1 VGRLRTGRRAGALLV
16 ARAGV
21 SRAIAAAGVSR
32 AAAALAVAAGVG
44 GVVGCSSP
52 SAASAAGALCGSTRT
67 GANVSVVIKV
77 TKGNVDCGTVMRVE
91 ESYAALI
98 RKGDIRGNGGGAPV
112 GVSGWTCQG
121 YPTPEVLRTGY
132 TSECHTTSAEVVAVL
147 ALPSSSPSS
156 GPSSSPSSG
165 PSSGPSASPS
175 PGS

>member
-1 VGRLRTGRRAGALLV
+1 MRRLRTSRGV
-16 ARAGV
+16 AV
-21 SRAIAAAGVSR
+21 
-32 AAAALAVAAGVG
+32 LAVVAGVG

-52 SAASAAGALCGSTRT
+52 SAASATGALCGSTRT

-77 TKGNVDCGTVMRVE
+77 TKGNVDCGTVMHVE

-147 ALPSSSPSS
+147 ALPSSSPASS
-156 GPSSSPSSG
+156 PSSSPSSG
-165 PSSGPSASPS
+165 ASSGS
-175 PGS
+175 

>member
-1 VGRLRTGRRAGALLV
+1 MRQLRTSRRAGALVV
-16 ARAGV
+16 ALPVAVAGV
-21 SRAIAAAGVSR
+21 AGV
-32 AAAALAVAAGVG
+32 VA
-44 GVVGCSSP
+44 CSSP
-52 SAASAAGALCGSTRT
+52 SAASATGALCGSTRT

-98 RKGDIRGNGGGAPV
+98 RAGDVRGNGGGAPV
-112 GVSGWTCQG
+112 GVNGWTCQG

-156 GPSSSPSSG
+156 SPSSNA
-165 PSSGPSASPS
+165 SS
-175 PGS
+175 